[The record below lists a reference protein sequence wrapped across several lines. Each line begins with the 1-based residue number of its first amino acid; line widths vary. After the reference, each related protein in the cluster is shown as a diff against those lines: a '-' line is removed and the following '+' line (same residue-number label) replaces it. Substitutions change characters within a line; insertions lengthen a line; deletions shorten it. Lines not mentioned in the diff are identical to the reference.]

1 MPQPVAPD
9 GGFWGYMAVFGCFM
23 GNVIGDGVMYS
34 FGIFMPNFK
43 CHFGVGSA
51 EISTVNAIQ
60 MGVTFASGPIASW
73 MTNRLGWRLT
83 TVIGSVIAAAGLC
96 LSAFA
101 PNVIFLYFSA
111 GVLIGLGLG
120 IIYLPR
126 LDCITQYFD
135 KKRPLVT
142 GIAICGSGIGTFIF
156 APLTDWLL
164 TTFSWQTALLILGGI
179 CIGNCFFALLFKPIP
194 ESYKE
199 PEVETCQAMLPDQ
212 EKQPEREEKANDDKK
227 ETFQE
232 MIALLRN
239 WVFMMFAVSN
249 FLTSLGYPIPYT
261 FVPDNA
267 KQLGISSQQG
277 SSIVGIIGITNTFAR
292 LILGVLS
299 LKMDRL
305 FLYNTCLVVCGLSM
319 CLTNFFQPMLAAIAG
334 ETCAG
339 FNSALLNSTTAL
351 LNSTAAEP
359 TLANITVDACA
370 GLNSTSLEVDLVGV
384 VAANSTVGAE
394 ELISWACDQYL
405 GQLIYAVLYGVTS
418 AAYVLLTTLVL
429 ADLLGADAFTNAFG
443 LLLLFQGVATF
454 IGPPVVGAMFDA
466 YKSYNPGFLVMGL
479 MIAASGAMLY
489 PIPCIKRYLGG
500 RGGRGGRGGGGGKR
514 GTELEPL

>member
-1 MPQPVAPD
+1 MPPPVAPD

-179 CIGNCFFALLFKPIP
+179 CVGNCLFALLFKPIP

-212 EKQPEREEKANDDKK
+212 EKQSGKENDEKK
-227 ETFQE
+227 ETFLE

-277 SSIVGIIGITNTFAR
+277 SSIVGIIGITNTVAR
-292 LILGVLS
+292 LILGVIS

-319 CLTNFFQPMLAAIAG
+319 CLTNYFQPMLEAIAG

-339 FNSALLNSTTAL
+339 LNSTSAQPML
-351 LNSTAAEP
+351 AA
-359 TLANITVDACA
+359 TIAVDPCA
-370 GLNSTSLEVDLVGV
+370 GLNSTIPEVELAGAVI
-384 VAANSTVGAE
+384 ANSTVGAE

-454 IGPPVVGAMFDA
+454 IGPPVVGVLFDA

-489 PIPCIKRYLGG
+489 PIPCIKRHLAE
-500 RGGRGGRGGGGGKR
+500 RGGGGGKR